1 MPSYSSSSSCAS
13 KNSLP
18 LSALQICSTLNPSFF
33 ASSVRFVRRKK
44 KEKKRSILLADE
56 GDGDIA
62 KRFVERVAFA
72 LVKIFWL

>member
-1 MPSYSSSSSCAS
+1 M
-13 KNSLP
+13 
-18 LSALQICSTLNPSFF
+18 
-33 ASSVRFVRRKK
+33 RRKK

-72 LVKIFWL
+72 LAKIFWL

>member
-18 LSALQICSTLNPSFF
+18 LSAKICSTKSFF
-33 ASSVRFVRRKK
+33 FCVECSICEAKK

-72 LVKIFWL
+72 LAKIFWL